1 MSSLT
6 ADNQLNLT
14 ASVLAASH
22 TESEEELPRS
32 HTESELEEGLPSI
45 NVRSGENQ
53 KRAAKVSS
61 TAPHRVVH

>member
-1 MSSLT
+1 MTDEEDMSSLT

-32 HTESELEEGLPSI
+32 HTESELEEGLPII
-45 NVRSGENQ
+45 NVRSGEN
-53 KRAAKVSS
+53 
-61 TAPHRVVH
+61 